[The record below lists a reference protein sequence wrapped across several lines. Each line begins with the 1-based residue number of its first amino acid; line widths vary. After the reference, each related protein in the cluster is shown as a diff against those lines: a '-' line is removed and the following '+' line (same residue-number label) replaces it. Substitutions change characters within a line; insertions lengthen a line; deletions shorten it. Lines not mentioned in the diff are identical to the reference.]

1 MPERKRVTV
10 VNDNPEFLQLMQ
22 DLLQDASYPATLISG
37 DRENATELIRDSEPE
52 VLIIDLRLG
61 SDEMKGLDILR
72 WTREHPVLRHVPAI
86 VCTADSWG
94 VESVQA
100 ELKGYGNVSVLV
112 KPFSVDQLYG
122 AMSEVAS
129 AR

>member
-72 WTREHPVLRHVPAI
+72 WTRKHPVLRNVPAI

-100 ELKGYGNVSVLV
+100 ELKGYGNVTVLV
-112 KPFSVDQLYG
+112 KPFSVNQLYG

-129 AR
+129 AS